1 MTITKHLRC
10 PSPYIF
16 FWKSSSLRRYVPWT
30 IYPWTMCPQVIFR
43 VVREGTVQYLRGL
56 ISGIDRL
63 RDKESQKKPTGMD
76 INLFFS
82 SPEMESLEGSNFV
95 PYDPSQ
101 EPLFPPELTLSPHL
115 DSQDLVFRWKEYF
128 FTVVKMI
135 FNKELG
141 AITISNRFKTWT
153 DVGDKTF
160 KDLSFAGGNELRGI
174 GRSACP
180 NCWFWWRSI
189 QEQRYFH
196 PIIVFVIENA
206 TF

>member
-1 MTITKHLRC
+1 
-10 PSPYIF
+10 
-16 FWKSSSLRRYVPWT
+16 
-30 IYPWTMCPQVIFR
+30 MCPQVIFR

-115 DSQDLVFRWKEYF
+115 DSQDLVFR
-128 FTVVKMI
+128 
-135 FNKELG
+135 
-141 AITISNRFKTWT
+141 
-153 DVGDKTF
+153 
-160 KDLSFAGGNELRGI
+160 
-174 GRSACP
+174 
-180 NCWFWWRSI
+180 
-189 QEQRYFH
+189 
-196 PIIVFVIENA
+196 
-206 TF
+206 